1 MNVFKIALHK
11 GFREGIYEVSI
22 PNYPGGDV
30 VPYETARDLQNEV
43 KRLREQ
49 IANAQLLLAELSM
62 TLITKPTEPK
72 RIN

>member
-1 MNVFKIALHK
+1 MNVFKIALHNANRY
-11 GFREGIYEVSI
+11 GLYEVSI

-49 IANAQLLLAELSM
+49 IANAQLLLSELM
-62 TLITKPTEPK
+62 QTLKKPNEPK